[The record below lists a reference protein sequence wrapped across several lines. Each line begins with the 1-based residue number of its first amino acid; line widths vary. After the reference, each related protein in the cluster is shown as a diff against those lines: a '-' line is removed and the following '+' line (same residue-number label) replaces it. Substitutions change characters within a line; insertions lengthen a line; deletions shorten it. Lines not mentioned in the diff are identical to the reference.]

1 MAKPYGRGAD
11 LDTPKTWKRLP
22 AGQCLSFYFPDHAE
36 NLQAAEGYSPLF
48 CHSIFG
54 DDEEI
59 PGFEELKLQ
68 IFFSSGLRMH
78 TLVLA
83 TGSPCEAIGGGGTK
97 TLCLSRRGSHKL
109 QGEAPCWR
117 HLLDCLL
124 SAPFPGDFC
133 ETEEEFCALLR
144 QEHSWTAEKDPLLK
158 EGKLWAEAWDESK
171 QAKLQLFSFSVA
183 RYSTSPGIARVEETA
198 GDAAI
203 ETPRNVQ
210 LSAFETLH
218 RRQEWLMRFY
228 IDGTRPLEYDSRWQ
242 VVLPLYIREPR
253 SESLAC
259 WPNGATL
266 QKRAACTRQAAEGL
280 LQPDQEHHQET
291 NVQNPSY
298 SSSTHSKRLKLAKDA
313 REGGKEGSADPLSEV
328 GSGDNFRAA
337 LESSK
342 ENSNH
347 NGGAYEGWKVAA
359 DTVPPPQHSGAVLQH
374 ATCSNKESSPPGRG
388 ALPWIEVVG
397 CITTYSFYAMTGGE
411 KLRIS
416 QVLVFPQFQ
425 GRGLGFRLMEC
436 IYTLALQN
444 PRVSAVLVENPAP
457 SFSQLRDAV
466 LLSLCFSSGLL
477 SPQLLRPSWER
488 EEPLIIESNGV
499 DNKESQKTATHLPQK
514 AREILS
520 SFTKETPAQITRLLD
535 ILQLAELLPMSC
547 GPGENPNSIITG
559 AGGRGWRTTSQH
571 RQQNAI
577 VSAAHKGTEKA
588 AKGGC
593 KTGDEKFP
601 SVASEIS
608 SKAHSEGGLEKREED
623 LDPSCETFS
632 ALRLRVKRRLWNEA
646 AGGQK
651 SFKAEG
657 KATSWNSSNVV
668 SEVVKQQL
676 QKEWLLHFSSYCRLI
691 FLYNTTGRA
700 KSCDLDGM
708 STAGTPHGMEC
719 NGEMPQCFLGNA
731 ALEKGRQNSDISA
744 NRSANAFVKGQRES
758 KGEKDA

>member
-78 TLVLA
+78 TLVL
-83 TGSPCEAIGGGGTK
+83 
-97 TLCLSRRGSHKL
+97 
-109 QGEAPCWR
+109 GEAPCWR

-228 IDGTRPLEYDSRWQ
+228 IDGTRPVSTETLKLHAQKPTFVCYGLVEKHAA
-242 VVLPLYIREPR
+242 EN
-253 SESLAC
+253 ESLAC

-291 NVQNPSY
+291 NVQNSSY

-425 GRGLGFRLMEC
+425 GRG
-436 IYTLALQN
+436 
-444 PRVSAVLVENPAP
+444 
-457 SFSQLRDAV
+457 
-466 LLSLCFSSGLL
+466 
-477 SPQLLRPSWER
+477 
-488 EEPLIIESNGV
+488 
-499 DNKESQKTATHLPQK
+499 KEW
-514 AREILS
+514 
-520 SFTKETPAQITRLLD
+520 F
-535 ILQLAELLPMSC
+535 
-547 GPGENPNSIITG
+547 
-559 AGGRGWRTTSQH
+559 
-571 RQQNAI
+571 
-577 VSAAHKGTEKA
+577 SAASQPGT
-588 AKGGC
+588 
-593 KTGDEKFP
+593 
-601 SVASEIS
+601 
-608 SKAHSEGGLEKREED
+608 
-623 LDPSCETFS
+623 
-632 ALRLRVKRRLWNEA
+632 
-646 AGGQK
+646 
-651 SFKAEG
+651 
-657 KATSWNSSNVV
+657 
-668 SEVVKQQL
+668 
-676 QKEWLLHFSSYCRLI
+676 
-691 FLYNTTGRA
+691 
-700 KSCDLDGM
+700 
-708 STAGTPHGMEC
+708 
-719 NGEMPQCFLGNA
+719 
-731 ALEKGRQNSDISA
+731 
-744 NRSANAFVKGQRES
+744 
-758 KGEKDA
+758 